1 MSHFLSALVSSIRPF
16 LRGYRIMLYDKKV
29 INLQQ
34 PGRLEPEFKKI
45 KFNFYLIPQ
54 KYHPFYL
61 HYQET
66 NLKIKVI
73 L

>member
-1 MSHFLSALVSSIRPF
+1 
-16 LRGYRIMLYDKKV
+16 MLYDKKV